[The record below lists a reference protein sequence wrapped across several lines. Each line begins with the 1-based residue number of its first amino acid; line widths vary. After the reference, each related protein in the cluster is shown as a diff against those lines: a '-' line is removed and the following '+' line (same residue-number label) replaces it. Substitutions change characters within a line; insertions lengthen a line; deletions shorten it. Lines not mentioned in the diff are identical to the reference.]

1 MKKASYIILLSLLA
15 FLFCSCQS
23 NVSFRKGPFKKQ
35 LFTDPAKLDPDAKM
49 ALTTMEVAKFKYLKS
64 FPYARISS
72 GSQVNLRNKTDYFK
86 FKQTNMV
93 VVENTSEPEVDR
105 TLIVA
110 CESIDQSGRR
120 DISKN
125 SIIYTMAEPSKKEK
139 SAMAKDIMQSA
150 KLTRQIKNAG
160 LKQEI
165 TESVKEYQKAN
176 GLSAD
181 GAIGK
186 NTIKSMLKDTDV
198 VDVKQLEILPIYPEN
213 PRFEAHILW
222 ADIVVAANPGKFYK
236 GFKSINNVRKKALSL
251 EDLKKKSEASNDFVL
266 FVYFFDR
273 VNPKSQMSCGLSTTK
288 KGASKIKSSYFYT
301 DPHGWPVLV
310 ESIKIDSA
318 IKSDKLYVNIYRNK
332 KPMGD
337 MTLGSYE
344 IQ

>member
-1 MKKASYIILLSLLA
+1 MKKVSYIILLSLLA

-35 LFTDPAKLDPDAKM
+35 SFMDPVKLDPDAKM

-93 VVENTSEPEVDR
+93 VVENTNEPEADR

-110 CESIDQSGRR
+110 CESIDDSGRR

-160 LKQEI
+160 LKKDIKEF
-165 TESVKEYQKAN
+165 VKEYQKAR

-186 NTIKSMLKDTDV
+186 NTIKTMLKDTDV
-198 VDVKQLEILPIYPEN
+198 VDVKQLEILPIYPEK
-213 PRFEAHILW
+213 PRFEAYILW
-222 ADIVVAANPGKFYK
+222 ADVMAKAPEKFSQ
-236 GFKSINNVRKKALSL
+236 GFKSINNVRGKSLSL
-251 EDLKKKSEASNDFVL
+251 EDLKNMSDVGKDFVL

-273 VNPKSQMSCGLSTTK
+273 VNPKYQINCGLAATERGT
-288 KGASKIKSSYFYT
+288 SKIKSSYFYT
-301 DPHGWPVLV
+301 DPHAWSVLV

-318 IKSDKLYVNIYRNK
+318 LKSDKLYVNIYRNK

-337 MTLGSYE
+337 LILGCYE